1 MLKRKDKEMNR
12 FVIENNVL
20 KAYLG
25 TDKIVIVPDGVK
37 MIGGH
42 IEENE
47 ENDPNFPEE
56 LKGDPIGYKAFYRN
70 DTVEELYL
78 PDSVE
83 TIGYKS
89 LEHCKT
95 LKVLAF
101 SGNMKTVEWNG
112 LYGCE
117 NLKKIIY
124 RGPVYDFTCL
134 VLAGHL
140 DLDAVYC
147 TDGVIKLHQ
156 EFYIDELHYPGTR
169 EEWENDPKNEWKR
182 RRCKKVICKDEE
194 RKDNPIDAL
203 KKENI

>member
-1 MLKRKDKEMNR
+1 MNR
-12 FVIENNVL
+12 FIIEDNIL

-25 TDKIVIVPDGVK
+25 TDKIVIVPEGVK
-37 MIGGH
+37 KIGGDIDEH
-42 IEENE
+42 EKQNLPIE
-47 ENDPNFPEE
+47 
-56 LKGDPIGYKAFYRN
+56 LRGDPFGYKAFYYN

-83 TIGYKS
+83 TIGFKA
-89 LEHCKT
+89 LEFCKN

-101 SGNMKTVEWNG
+101 SSNMKTVECNG
-112 LYGCE
+112 LLGCE

-147 TDGVIKLHQ
+147 TDGVIRLHQ
-156 EFYIDELHYPGTR
+156 EYYIDELHYPGTR
-169 EEWENDPKNEWKR
+169 AEWENNPKNEWKR
-182 RRCKKVICKDEE
+182 RRCKKVICIDDE
-194 RKDNPIDAL
+194 
-203 KKENI
+203 